1 MRAAAEWELWTTTA
15 RVVLD
20 RRDRRHLPAA
30 EACVREVTD
39 AVDRACSRFRDDSEL
54 VARTTELEHGAEV
67 SPLLA
72 SLVHQ
77 ALDAARLTDGDVDP
91 TLGNHMVSLGYDDAF
106 HRTAGGARTDGGAD
120 DPDPTVLTA
129 ALDTRPAWQRVLL
142 SGTFL
147 RVPVASGS
155 TSVRPRG
162 RRGRHGRRDHH
173 ARLGIGALVSLGGDV
188 ATAGPDP
195 AGGWQVRVQDLDTDR
210 STTSGSRQGGPSRPR
225 ARRSVGG
232 SRADR
237 PGTTSSTP
245 GGACPPSRLALGHG
259 GRSLVRHGEHAL
271 HRRGRPGAPRPRDA
285 PCDRPRSA
293 ARRGLRCGA
302 PLGGWP
308 ADDAL
313 RAPRRRTG
321 RLTPRTVRAAVQSVR
336 TRAHGARG
344 LPRTM
349 CTSSHRARQRSSR
362 AADAHGEV
370 PTGRARSVTTHR
382 TGGPWRRRHAPPG
395 RVVVA
400 SVSVAASCR
409 ASRPGRDGVS
419 VRGGAALRLQAGSCR
434 RQRPWPSRPRA
445 SSRSRR
451 VSTSAG

>member
-147 RVPVASGS
+147 RVPVG
-155 TSVRPRG
+155 VRLDLG
-162 RRGRHGRRDHH
+162 ATAKAAAADMAAATIT

-195 AGGWQVRVQDLDTDR
+195 AGGWQVRVQDLDTDPVDHVR
-210 STTSGSRQGGPSRPR
+210 IASGW
-225 ARRSVGG
+225 SV
-232 SRADR
+232 A
-237 PGTTSSTP
+237 TSSTQKRRWEQ
-245 GGACPPSRLALGHG
+245 GGQARHHILDPRWGLPAEPVWRSVTVVAPSCVTANTLSTAA
-259 GRSLVRHGEHAL
+259 VV
-271 HRRGRPGAPRPRDA
+271 RGRRAPEMLRATGR
-285 PCDRPRSA
+285 A
-293 ARRGLRCGA
+293 ARLVGASGAVLR
-302 PLGGWP
+302 LGGWP
-308 ADDAL
+308 ADDTL
-313 RAPRRRTG
+313 HAPEVAG
-321 RLTPRTVRAAVQSVR
+321 RAA
-336 TRAHGARG
+336 
-344 LPRTM
+344 
-349 CTSSHRARQRSSR
+349 
-362 AADAHGEV
+362 
-370 PTGRARSVTTHR
+370 
-382 TGGPWRRRHAPPG
+382 
-395 RVVVA
+395 
-400 SVSVAASCR
+400 
-409 ASRPGRDGVS
+409 
-419 VRGGAALRLQAGSCR
+419 
-434 RQRPWPSRPRA
+434 
-445 SSRSRR
+445 
-451 VSTSAG
+451 